1 LIQQV
6 RRGWAYINRP
16 VIRRRAWYTYGSI
29 AFVIAAIGASTHSVH
44 AGLFTDVE
52 GVFGAT
58 TGPLEANAQTWALR
72 IFYTLV
78 PLEFTFT
85 AIESYK
91 SDTMEALLKNLGWR
105 IGEILLGLMIVLNL
119 ALITD
124 GATAAIQAI
133 ATSFTFNAGNP
144 LSSDGIASLGWDRA
158 GDLAAAMPQGNV
170 FQNIAL
176 AICEFITACG
186 LMASFSGAACENSVI
201 HVGTTFLIAIGG
213 ILTGLLSSRFT
224 RPLASTWGK
233 MLYMTFIL
241 NVTIGAITG
250 MGNLMSAHFVV
261 MMQHMNGF
269 TGAIQNMASIF
280 TSSGMFMLF
289 VIGFTALA
297 AFLGAQSPI
306 SVAPGIAAF
315 LGSRM
320 GAFGG
325 SSGGGAGSSSDGA
338 AKEPIGTI
346 EAAAAVA

>member
-1 LIQQV
+1 MESWRWVNRPIIL
-6 RRGWAYINRP
+6 RRGWY
-16 VIRRRAWYTYGSI
+16 VYGTIILII
-29 AFVIAAIGASTHSVH
+29 ATIGMSAHPAH

-52 GVFGAT
+52 GVFGAA
-58 TGPLEANAQTWALR
+58 TGPMEANAQTWALR
-72 IFYTLV
+72 IFLMLV

-91 SDTMEALLKNLGWR
+91 ADTMEALLKNLGWR
-105 IGEILLGLMIVLNL
+105 IGELIIGLAIVLNL
-119 ALITD
+119 ITIAD
-124 GATAAIQAI
+124 GFNTATASISG
-133 ATSFTFNAGNP
+133 SFAFPNAGQP
-144 LSSDGIASLGWDRA
+144 LTSDGIAALGWDRA

-170 FQNIAL
+170 FQNLAL
-176 AICEFITACG
+176 AICEFITACA
-186 LMASFSGAACENSVI
+186 LMLSFAGAACENSVI
-201 HVGTTFLIAIGG
+201 HVGTTFLIAVGG

-224 RPLASTWGK
+224 RPLASTWGRI
-233 MLYMTFIL
+233 LFMTFIL
-241 NVTIGAITG
+241 TITMGGIAG

-280 TSSGMFMLF
+280 TSSVMFMLF
-289 VIGFTALA
+289 VVGFTALA

-320 GAFGG
+320 GVFGG

-338 AKEPIGTI
+338 TKEPIATI
-346 EAAAAVA
+346 AAAAAVA

>member
-1 LIQQV
+1 M
-6 RRGWAYINRP
+6 RGWAYINRP

-29 AFVIAAIGASTHSVH
+29 AFVIAAIGASTHPAH

-91 SDTMEALLKNLGWR
+91 TDTVEALLKNLGWR
-105 IGEILLGLMIVLNL
+105 IGELLLGLTIVLNL
-119 ALITD
+119 IPITD
-124 GATAAIQAI
+124 GVTAAIQAI
-133 ATSFTFNAGNP
+133 SSSFTFPNGGHP

-158 GDLAAAMPQGNV
+158 GDLSASLPEANV

-176 AICEFITACG
+176 SICEFATACG
-186 LMASFSGAACENSVI
+186 LMLSFGGAACENSVI
-201 HVGTTFLIAIGG
+201 HVGTTFLVAVGG

-241 NVTIGAITG
+241 NVTMGGITG
-250 MGNLMSAHFVV
+250 MGNLMSAHFVT
-261 MMQHMNGF
+261 MIKHMDGF
-269 TGAIQNMASIF
+269 NAAIQTMASIF
-280 TSSGMFMLF
+280 TSSAMFLLF
-289 VIGFTALA
+289 VLGFTALA

-306 SVAPGIAAF
+306 SVAPGLAAF

-325 SSGGGAGSSSDGA
+325 SPGGSGGSSSDGA
-338 AKEPIGTI
+338 AKEPIANI